1 MTEGHFYLAK
11 ADIGIAKCAHS
22 YEKAKFFFSAR
33 SAFFLARGHT
43 SGFVFPG
50 NPEVRFPSR
59 AGPLQDFKGAPA
71 STRCAFY
78 NLKRPARKGT
88 KKIVESQ

>member
-1 MTEGHFYLAK
+1 MTEGHFDLAK
-11 ADIGIAKCAHS
+11 VHIGIAKCAHS
-22 YEKAKFFFSAR
+22 RVKTFFFSAR

-50 NPEVRFPSR
+50 NPELRFPSR